1 MLKREDGLLS
11 SRQSKLNH
19 LRERGIDPYPP
30 RFPRSTKIATAKAN
44 FEKRETAFIN
54 NDVVQSTHRRQQR
67 LAGRIISLRDMGRL
81 TFLNLQDESG
91 IVQAML
97 RRNLLG
103 RDYDLV
109 KDLDLGDFLGVHGQ
123 MMRTRTGEITIEASR
138 LTLLSKSVRPLPDK
152 WHGLEDVETRYRQRY
167 LDLIADPEVMHPFA
181 QRSRIISSIRRFLN
195 RRGFLEVDTP
205 ILVPVAAGAHA
216 RPFDTHH
223 NALNQRLYLRIATEL
238 YLKRL
243 IVGGFDKVYELGRV
257 FRNEGIDQDHNPEF
271 TLLESYEAYADYHHV
286 MKMVESMISTV
297 AMEVRGTRQ
306 IPYGEEVIDFT
317 PPWPRLQLKDEL
329 YRRSGIDLDAYPEDA
344 ALVRKAADLGL
355 EVGPRESRGRL
366 IDKLVSTFIEP
377 NLVQP
382 TFLLDYPEVM
392 SPLAKAKPEMP
403 GYVERFEAFAAGME
417 IANSY
422 TELNDPAV
430 QRARFEEQE
439 SIRQLY
445 QDEEVDRLD
454 EDFLTALEYGMPPT
468 GGLGVG
474 IDRLAMLLTGQA
486 SIRDVLLFPQM
497 RAISREEPVRHR
509 LPSGGGLIRDFG
521 RWLEREGYGQPSNDS
536 FERWFGQQDDEYQRS
551 MSIVEEFSRWL
562 CHVDNEMRMHPDA
575 VLAEWNEQRNAPHNR
590 TKAFAQWL
598 DRRNRRQQEPMDSI
612 AAFARWSSQ
621 QERNHRKKAGQ
632 VKNFVGWFEHQ
643 DPRKWERGLAE
654 VVDDYIY
661 NVISNRP

>member
-1 MLKREDGLLS
+1 MPEREDGLLG
-11 SRQSKLNH
+11 SRQTKLNR
-19 LRERGIDPYPP
+19 LRERGVDPYPP
-30 RFPRSTKIATAKAN
+30 RFRRTADAADAIAA
-44 FEKRETAFIN
+44 FEAAEPVEPAPEGAAVETP
-54 NDVVQSTHRRQQR
+54 QHS
-67 LAGRIISLRDMGRL
+67 LAGRIMSMRVMGRAAFLDLRDG
-81 TFLNLQDESG
+81 SG
-91 IVQAML
+91 TVQAML

-103 RDYDLV
+103 EDYDLL
-109 KDLDLGDFLGVHGQ
+109 KDLDLGDFLGVTGP
-123 MMRTRTGEITIEASR
+123 MLRTRTGQVSIEAHT
-138 LTLLSKSVRPLPDK
+138 LTLLAKGMRPLPEK
-152 WHGLEDVETRYRQRY
+152 WHGLRDVEIRYRQRY
-167 LDLIADPEVMHPFA
+167 LDLIADPEIMTAFA
-181 QRSRIISSIRRFLN
+181 QRSRVISGIRRFLDG
-195 RRGFLEVDTP
+195 RGFLEVDTP

-271 TLLESYEAYADYHHV
+271 TLLESYEAYADYNQV
-286 MKMVESMISTV
+286 MEMVESMISTV
-297 AMEVRGTRQ
+297 AKEVRGTMQ
-306 IPYGEEVIDFT
+306 IPYGEAVIDFT

-329 YRRSGIDLDAYPEDA
+329 YQRSGIDLDAYPEDA

-392 SPLAKAKPEMP
+392 SPLAKAKPGLP

-439 SIRQLY
+439 NIRQLY

-474 IDRLAMLLTGQA
+474 IDRLAMLLTGQS

-497 RAISREEPVRHR
+497 RR
-509 LPSGGGLIRDFG
+509 LGVGGNMD
-521 RWLEREGYGQPSNDS
+521 E
-536 FERWFGQQDDEYQRS
+536 QD
-551 MSIVEEFSRWL
+551 I
-562 CHVDNEMRMHPDA
+562 
-575 VLAEWNEQRNAPHNR
+575 
-590 TKAFAQWL
+590 
-598 DRRNRRQQEPMDSI
+598 
-612 AAFARWSSQ
+612 
-621 QERNHRKKAGQ
+621 
-632 VKNFVGWFEHQ
+632 Q
-643 DPRKWERGLAE
+643 D
-654 VVDDYIY
+654 
-661 NVISNRP
+661 

>member
-1 MLKREDGLLS
+1 MPEREDGLLG
-11 SRQSKLNH
+11 SRQTKLNR
-19 LRERGIDPYPP
+19 LRERGVDPYPP
-30 RFPRSTKIATAKAN
+30 RFRRTADAAAAIAA
-44 FEKRETAFIN
+44 FEAAEPVEPAPGVEFRIAHPDAAVETP
-54 NDVVQSTHRRQQR
+54 QHS
-67 LAGRIISLRDMGRL
+67 LAGRIMSMRVMGRAAFLDLRDG
-81 TFLNLQDESG
+81 SG
-91 IVQAML
+91 TVQAML
-97 RRNLLG
+97 RQNLLG
-103 RDYDLV
+103 EDYDLL
-109 KDLDLGDFLGVHGQ
+109 KDLDLGDFLGVTGP
-123 MMRTRTGEITIEASR
+123 MLRTRTGQVSIEAHT
-138 LTLLSKSVRPLPDK
+138 LTLLAKGMRPLPEK
-152 WHGLEDVETRYRQRY
+152 WHGLRDVEIRYRQRY
-167 LDLIADPEVMHPFA
+167 LDLIADPEIMTAFA
-181 QRSRIISSIRRFLN
+181 QRSRVISGIRRFLDG
-195 RRGFLEVDTP
+195 RGFLEVDTP

-271 TLLESYEAYADYHHV
+271 TLLESYEAYADYHQV
-286 MKMVESMISTV
+286 MEMVESMISTV
-297 AMEVRGTRQ
+297 ALEVRGTRQ

-392 SPLAKAKPEMP
+392 SPLAKAKPDMP

-497 RAISREEPVRHR
+497 RR
-509 LPSGGGLIRDFG
+509 LGAGGNMD
-521 RWLEREGYGQPSNDS
+521 E
-536 FERWFGQQDDEYQRS
+536 QD
-551 MSIVEEFSRWL
+551 I
-562 CHVDNEMRMHPDA
+562 
-575 VLAEWNEQRNAPHNR
+575 
-590 TKAFAQWL
+590 
-598 DRRNRRQQEPMDSI
+598 
-612 AAFARWSSQ
+612 
-621 QERNHRKKAGQ
+621 
-632 VKNFVGWFEHQ
+632 Q
-643 DPRKWERGLAE
+643 D
-654 VVDDYIY
+654 
-661 NVISNRP
+661 